1 MRIVTTACKL
11 APSVTSHFILLLAQG
26 ALCGLL
32 VWYLAPVVQ
41 YFDNLPGP
49 EPETLAAQTR
59 SDRQM
64 PGLTDGQP
72 APDHPDRSAAQT
84 QETASG
90 AGSSGQLQSRSQSR
104 SQPRFQPPARTD
116 AGDEGRAVPQGEC
129 PEARAALSAGSAG
142 PAGAPLTGR
151 TLPAHLPAQAAAF
164 ARLQGSALPATPS
177 AWPVGN
183 LPGLP
188 ALPAGSWAA
197 AAQGVPMASPLPW
210 FLFAGPAAWPSVW
223 SSVWPSALGTVPMTQ
238 PAPGLPSPGLP
249 AADFS
254 AAGFPGPAGLPRLPG
269 LPGLPGLAGPVR
281 QALPPAV
288 SPGMNA
294 GPLPVPDTLLRQP
307 SLPKTAEQAKAAG
320 QASAGRR
327 TNAEKGIPALAA
339 HPASADRRLAH
350 PSLQA
355 GKAGDTRS
363 TGSSA
368 HVSASSKVL
377 PDGPAMTQS
386 PGALPAPGLVQT
398 QAQPSPALV
407 STAVTGPEHGT
418 VSEGGPSSATASGT
432 EPVTGQ
438 AWPAL
443 QSEGSD
449 PSPADNPSGPQA
461 AQTADN
467 RQMSAQPSVEAGVP
481 DMVSELLG
489 RYPIE
494 HQAGQEIVP
503 APVRFLP
510 RTRYAHIPGLQLTLP
525 ADPATASADAGASGG
540 SAASAHAAGTGAA
553 PAAAGQAAAQT
564 AAQAAVQ
571 ASPLERISRPVL
583 ERVLKKLSS
592 APQVDRQSVDDLLS
606 RVPGVGLK
614 PYAHHEDRT
623 LLLVLTQPD
632 CRHCRSMQAFLSR
645 LREDL
650 SFPVLFLP
658 IGGQPSSLACYTRE
672 GATLAPEHREEVRG
686 WLATATTWLQ
696 TASRSQAPYVPTFVW
711 ITDGEAHRST
721 LTRTELAVLAS
732 YLNARVHALAA
743 QTAQD
748 TPALEGSASA
758 ALQESAS

>member
-1 MRIVTTACKL
+1 M
-11 APSVTSHFILLLAQG
+11 
-26 ALCGLL
+26 
-32 VWYLAPVVQ
+32 
-41 YFDNLPGP
+41 
-49 EPETLAAQTR
+49 
-59 SDRQM
+59 
-64 PGLTDGQP
+64 
-72 APDHPDRSAAQT
+72 
-84 QETASG
+84 
-90 AGSSGQLQSRSQSR
+90 
-104 SQPRFQPPARTD
+104 
-116 AGDEGRAVPQGEC
+116 
-129 PEARAALSAGSAG
+129 
-142 PAGAPLTGR
+142 
-151 TLPAHLPAQAAAF
+151 
-164 ARLQGSALPATPS
+164 
-177 AWPVGN
+177 
-183 LPGLP
+183 
-188 ALPAGSWAA
+188 
-197 AAQGVPMASPLPW
+197 
-210 FLFAGPAAWPSVW
+210 
-223 SSVWPSALGTVPMTQ
+223 
-238 PAPGLPSPGLP
+238 
-249 AADFS
+249 
-254 AAGFPGPAGLPRLPG
+254 
-269 LPGLPGLAGPVR
+269 
-281 QALPPAV
+281 
-288 SPGMNA
+288 
-294 GPLPVPDTLLRQP
+294 
-307 SLPKTAEQAKAAG
+307 
-320 QASAGRR
+320 
-327 TNAEKGIPALAA
+327 
-339 HPASADRRLAH
+339 
-350 PSLQA
+350 
-355 GKAGDTRS
+355 
-363 TGSSA
+363 
-368 HVSASSKVL
+368 
-377 PDGPAMTQS
+377 
-386 PGALPAPGLVQT
+386 
-398 QAQPSPALV
+398 
-407 STAVTGPEHGT
+407 
-418 VSEGGPSSATASGT
+418 
-432 EPVTGQ
+432 
-438 AWPAL
+438 
-443 QSEGSD
+443 
-449 PSPADNPSGPQA
+449 
-461 AQTADN
+461 
-467 RQMSAQPSVEAGVP
+467 P

-583 ERVLKKLSS
+583 ERVLKNLSS

-686 WLATATTWLQ
+686 WLAAATTWLQ